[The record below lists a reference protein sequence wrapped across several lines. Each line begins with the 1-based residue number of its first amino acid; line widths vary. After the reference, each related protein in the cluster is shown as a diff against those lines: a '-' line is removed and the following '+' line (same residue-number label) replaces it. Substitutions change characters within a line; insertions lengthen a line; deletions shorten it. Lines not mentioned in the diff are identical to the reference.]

1 MKKIIAMLLAV
12 MMVVGLFAACGQKT
26 PPTTTGAP
34 AESTG
39 NPAESTG
46 TPAESTEP
54 KVDGEIPTLV
64 WYQVGG
70 GQPANY
76 DSWQAKVNAYLE
88 DKIGVHLDVRVV
100 GWGDWSNRRSVIVQ
114 TNEPYDLMFT
124 DMSTYTSDVRMGAF
138 ADISDLM
145 AEVPGLTDL
154 IPQDYLNACLV
165 NGGLYGI
172 PCYKDSSMTQFF
184 VWTKSDVDAYYPEYA
199 EAHTLA
205 EIDAGLRAVYAGTGT
220 APLLLNQDGLSCIT
234 GNKYDACTLGN
245 IGIGIAYKG
254 GTEFVSVFEQK
265 DVLDDL
271 ALLQKWMA
279 DGLINSDAAVRAEAN
294 GMCSLG
300 VAQGW
305 PGAAKGWGDGRG
317 TEVVVSQFEDTVVSN
332 DTVMGSITCVSAS
345 SEHKLEALKLLEL
358 VNTDTKLRDMLWYGE
373 EGVNFEYVDENGVQK
388 VQKINQDWT
397 MAAYTQG
404 TFFVA
409 TPEVG
414 SDGYGEVKVQNEA
427 ATPSPAM
434 GFIPDTTE
442 IADEI
447 SAVQAVFEEY
457 KSMIMTGTGD
467 QSTIDDMMAAMRDSG
482 FDTIL
487 TEVNAQ
493 YAEWLANK

>member
-12 MMVVGLFAACGQKT
+12 MMVVGLFAACGEK
-26 PPTTTGAP
+26 PAETTAPAGETNAP
-34 AESTG
+34 AETTAPVADGG
-39 NPAESTG
+39 NE
-46 TPAESTEP
+46 
-54 KVDGEIPTLV
+54 EIPTLV

-76 DSWQAKVNAYLE
+76 DSWQTKVNAYLE
-88 DKIGVHLDVRVV
+88 EKIGVHLDVQVV
-100 GWGDWSNRRSVIVQ
+100 GWGDWGNRRSVIVQ

-124 DMSTYTSDVRMGAF
+124 DMSTYTSDVQMGAF

-154 IPQDYLNACLV
+154 IPQDYLNACIV

-172 PCYKDSSMTQFF
+172 PCYKDSSMTNFF
-184 VWTKSDVDAYYPEYA
+184 VWTKADVDAYYPEYA

-205 EIDAGLRAVYAGTGT
+205 EIDAGLRAVVAGTGT
-220 APLLLNQDGLSCIT
+220 TGLLLNQDGLSCIT

-245 IGIGIAYKG
+245 IGIGIAYNG
-254 GTEFVSVFEQK
+254 GTEFVPVYEQA
-265 DVLDDL
+265 DVLADL
-271 ALLQKWMA
+271 ALLQSWMA
-279 DGLINSDAAVRAEAN
+279 DGLINSDAAVAAEAT

-317 TEVVVSQFEDTVVSN
+317 AEVVVSQFEDTVVSN
-332 DTVMGSITCVSAS
+332 DTVMGSITCISAS
-345 SEHKLEALKLLEL
+345 SDHKLEALKLLEL
-358 VNTDTKLRDMLWYGE
+358 VNTDTTLRDMLWYGE
-373 EGVNFEYVDENGVQK
+373 EGVNFEYVEEDGVKKVSKLNG
-388 VQKINQDWT
+388 DWT

-409 TPEVG
+409 SPEVG
-414 SDGYGEVKVQNEA
+414 SDGYGEVKVQNENA
-427 ATPSPAM
+427 IASPAM

-442 IADEI
+442 IANEI
-447 SAVQAVFEEY
+447 AAVKAIFEEY
-457 KSMIMTGTGD
+457 KSLIMTGTGG
-467 QSTIDDMMAAMRDSG
+467 QESIDAMMAAMRESG

-487 TEVNAQ
+487 NEVNAQ
-493 YAEWLANK
+493 FQAWQAAK

>member
-12 MMVVGLFAACGQKT
+12 MMVVGLFAACGEK
-26 PPTTTGAP
+26 PAETTAPAGETNAP
-34 AESTG
+34 AETTAPVADGG
-39 NPAESTG
+39 N
-46 TPAESTEP
+46 
-54 KVDGEIPTLV
+54 DEIPTLV

-76 DSWQAKVNAYLE
+76 DSWQTKVNAYLE
-88 DKIGVHLDVRVV
+88 EKIGVHLDVQVI
-100 GWGDWSNRRSVIVQ
+100 GWGDWGNRRSVIVQ

-124 DMSTYTSDVRMGAF
+124 DMSTYTSDVQMGAF

-154 IPQDYLNACLV
+154 IPQDYLNACIV

-172 PCYKDSSMTQFF
+172 PCYKDSSMTNFF
-184 VWTKSDVDAYYPEYA
+184 VWTKEHVDAYYPEYA

-205 EIDAGLRAVYAGTGT
+205 EIDAGLRAVYAGTSE

-254 GTEFVSVFEQK
+254 GTEFVPVYEQA
-265 DVLDDL
+265 DVLADL
-271 ALLQKWMA
+271 ALLQTWMA
-279 DGLINSDAAVRAEAN
+279 DGLINSDAAVKAEAS

-317 TEVVVSQFEDTVVSN
+317 CEVVVSQFEDTVVSN
-332 DTVMGSITCVSAS
+332 DTVMGSITCISAS
-345 SEHKLEALKLLEL
+345 SNYKLEALKLLEL
-358 VNTDTKLRDMLWYGE
+358 VNTDTTLRDMLWYGE
-373 EGVNFEYVDENGVQK
+373 EGVNFEYVEEDGVKKVSKLNG
-388 VQKINQDWT
+388 DWT

-409 TPEVG
+409 SPEVG
-414 SDGYGEVKVQNEA
+414 SDGYGEVKVQNENA
-427 ATPSPAM
+427 VASPAM

-442 IADEI
+442 IANEI
-447 SAVQAVFEEY
+447 AAVKAVFEEY
-457 KSMIMTGTGD
+457 KSLIMTGTGG
-467 QSTIDDMMAAMRDSG
+467 QESIDAMMAAMRESG

-487 TEVNAQ
+487 NEVNAQ
-493 YAEWLANK
+493 YAAWLAAK

>member
-12 MMVVGLFAACGQKT
+12 MMVVGLFAACGEK
-26 PPTTTGAP
+26 PAETTAPAGETNAP
-34 AESTG
+34 AETTAPAADAG
-39 NPAESTG
+39 NE
-46 TPAESTEP
+46 
-54 KVDGEIPTLV
+54 EIPTLV

-76 DSWQAKVNAYLE
+76 DSWQTKVNAYLE
-88 DKIGVHLDVRVV
+88 EKIGVHLDVQVV
-100 GWGDWSNRRSVIVQ
+100 GWGDWGNRRSVIVQ

-124 DMSTYTSDVRMGAF
+124 DMSTYTSDVQMGAF

-154 IPQDYLNACLV
+154 IPQDYLNACVV

-172 PCYKDSSMTQFF
+172 PCYKDSSMTNFF
-184 VWTKSDVDAYYPEYA
+184 VWTKADVDAYFPEYA

-205 EIDAGLRAVYAGTGT
+205 EIDAGLRAVVAGTGT
-220 APLLLNQDGLSCIT
+220 TGLLLNQDGLSCIT

-254 GTEFVSVFEQK
+254 GTEFVPVYEQA
-265 DVLDDL
+265 DVLADL
-271 ALLQKWMA
+271 ALLQSWMA
-279 DGLINSDAAVRAEAN
+279 DGLINSDAAVAAEAT

-317 TEVVVSQFEDTVVSN
+317 AEVVVSQFEDTVVSN
-332 DTVMGSITCVSAS
+332 DTVMGSITCISAS
-345 SEHKLEALKLLEL
+345 SDHKLEALKLLEL
-358 VNTDTKLRDMLWYGE
+358 VNTDTTLRDMLWYGE
-373 EGVNFEYVDENGVQK
+373 EGVNFEYVEEDGVKKVSKLNG
-388 VQKINQDWT
+388 DWT

-409 TPEVG
+409 SPEVG
-414 SDGYGEVKVQNEA
+414 SDGYGEVKVQNENA
-427 ATPSPAM
+427 IASPAM

-442 IADEI
+442 IANEI
-447 SAVQAVFEEY
+447 AAVKAVFEEY
-457 KSMIMTGTGD
+457 KSLIMTGTGG
-467 QSTIDDMMAAMRDSG
+467 QESIDAMMAAMRESG

-493 YAEWLANK
+493 YAAWLAAK

>member
-12 MMVVGLFAACGQKT
+12 MMVVGLFAACGEK
-26 PPTTTGAP
+26 PAETTAPAGETNAP
-34 AESTG
+34 AETTAPVADGG
-39 NPAESTG
+39 NE
-46 TPAESTEP
+46 
-54 KVDGEIPTLV
+54 EIPTLV

-76 DSWQAKVNAYLE
+76 DSWQTKVNAYLE
-88 DKIGVHLDVRVV
+88 EKIGVHLDVQVV
-100 GWGDWSNRRSVIVQ
+100 GWGDWGNRRSVIVQ

-124 DMSTYTSDVRMGAF
+124 DMSTYTSDVQMGAF

-154 IPQDYLNACLV
+154 IPQDYLNACIV

-172 PCYKDSSMTQFF
+172 PCYKDSSMTNFF
-184 VWTKSDVDAYYPEYA
+184 VWTKADVDAYYPEYA

-205 EIDAGLRAVYAGTGT
+205 EIDAGLRAVVAGTGT
-220 APLLLNQDGLSCIT
+220 TGLLLNQDGLSCIT

-254 GTEFVSVFEQK
+254 GTEFVPVYEQA
-265 DVLDDL
+265 DVLADL
-271 ALLQKWMA
+271 ALLQSWMA
-279 DGLINSDAAVRAEAN
+279 DGLINSDAAVAAEAT

-317 TEVVVSQFEDTVVSN
+317 AEVVVSQYEDTVVSN
-332 DTVMGSITCVSAS
+332 DTVMGSITCISAS
-345 SEHKLEALKLLEL
+345 SDHKLEALKLLEL
-358 VNTDTKLRDMLWYGE
+358 VNTDTTLRDMLWYGE
-373 EGVNFEYVDENGVQK
+373 EGVNFEYVEEDGVKKVSKLNG
-388 VQKINQDWT
+388 DWT

-409 TPEVG
+409 SPEVG
-414 SDGYGEVKVQNEA
+414 SDGYGEVKVQNENA
-427 ATPSPAM
+427 IASPAM
-434 GFIPDTTE
+434 GFIPDTTSIANE
-442 IADEI
+442 IA
-447 SAVQAVFEEY
+447 AVKAVFEEY
-457 KSMIMTGTGD
+457 KSLIMTGTGG
-467 QSTIDDMMAAMRDSG
+467 QESIDAMMAAMRESG

-493 YAEWLANK
+493 YAAWLAAK

>member
-12 MMVVGLFAACGQKT
+12 MMVVGLFAACGEK
-26 PPTTTGAP
+26 PAETTAPAGETNAP
-34 AESTG
+34 AETTAPAADAG
-39 NPAESTG
+39 NE
-46 TPAESTEP
+46 
-54 KVDGEIPTLV
+54 EIPTLV

-76 DSWQAKVNAYLE
+76 DSWQTKVNAYLE
-88 DKIGVHLDVRVV
+88 EKIGVHLDVQVV
-100 GWGDWSNRRSVIVQ
+100 GWGDWGNRRSVIVQ

-124 DMSTYTSDVRMGAF
+124 DMSTYTSDVQMGAF

-154 IPQDYLNACLV
+154 IPQDYLNACVV

-172 PCYKDSSMTQFF
+172 PCYKDSSMTNFF
-184 VWTKSDVDAYYPEYA
+184 VWTKADVDAYYPEYA

-205 EIDAGLRAVYAGTGT
+205 EIDAGLRAVVAGTGT
-220 APLLLNQDGLSCIT
+220 TGLLLNQDGLSCIT

-254 GTEFVSVFEQK
+254 GTEFVPVYEQA
-265 DVLDDL
+265 DVLADL
-271 ALLQKWMA
+271 ALLQSWMA
-279 DGLINSDAAVRAEAN
+279 DGLINSDAAVAAEAT

-317 TEVVVSQFEDTVVSN
+317 AEVVVSQFEDTVVSN
-332 DTVMGSITCVSAS
+332 DTVMGSITCISAS
-345 SEHKLEALKLLEL
+345 SDHKLEALKLLEL
-358 VNTDTKLRDMLWYGE
+358 VNTDTTLRDMLWYGE
-373 EGVNFEYVDENGVQK
+373 EGVNFEYVEEDGVKKVSKLNG
-388 VQKINQDWT
+388 DWT

-409 TPEVG
+409 SPEVG
-414 SDGYGEVKVQNEA
+414 SDGYGEVKVQNENA
-427 ATPSPAM
+427 IASPAM

-442 IADEI
+442 IANEI
-447 SAVQAVFEEY
+447 AAVKAVFEEY
-457 KSMIMTGTGD
+457 KSLIMTGTGG
-467 QSTIDDMMAAMRDSG
+467 QESIDAMMAAMRESG

-493 YAEWLANK
+493 YAAWLAAK

>member
-12 MMVVGLFAACGQKT
+12 MMVVGLFAACGEK
-26 PPTTTGAP
+26 PAETTAPAGETNAP
-34 AESTG
+34 AETTAPAADGG
-39 NPAESTG
+39 NE
-46 TPAESTEP
+46 
-54 KVDGEIPTLV
+54 EIPTLV

-76 DSWQAKVNAYLE
+76 DTWQTKVNAYLE
-88 DKIGVHLDVRVV
+88 EKIGVHLDVQVV
-100 GWGDWSNRRSVIVQ
+100 GWGDWGNRRSVIVQ

-124 DMSTYTSDVRMGAF
+124 DMSTYTSDVQMGAF

-154 IPQDYLNACLV
+154 IPQDYLNACIV

-172 PCYKDSSMTQFF
+172 PCYKDSSMTNFF
-184 VWTKSDVDAYYPEYA
+184 VWTKADVDAYYPEYA

-205 EIDAGLRAVYAGTGT
+205 EIDAGLRAVVAGTGT
-220 APLLLNQDGLSCIT
+220 TGLLLNQDGLSCIT

-245 IGIGIAYKG
+245 IGIGIAYNG
-254 GTEFVSVFEQK
+254 GTEFVPVYEQA
-265 DVLDDL
+265 DVLADL
-271 ALLQKWMA
+271 ALLQSWMA
-279 DGLINSDAAVRAEAN
+279 DGLINSDAAVAAEAT

-317 TEVVVSQFEDTVVSN
+317 CEVVVSQFEDTVVSN
-332 DTVMGSITCVSAS
+332 DTVMGSITCISAS
-345 SEHKLEALKLLEL
+345 SDHKLEALKLLEL
-358 VNTDTKLRDMLWYGE
+358 VNTDTTLRDMLWYGE
-373 EGVNFEYVDENGVQK
+373 EGVNFEYVEEDGVKKVSKLNG
-388 VQKINQDWT
+388 DWT

-409 TPEVG
+409 SPEVG
-414 SDGYGEVKVQNEA
+414 SDGYGEVKVQNENA
-427 ATPSPAM
+427 IASPAM

-442 IADEI
+442 IANEI
-447 SAVQAVFEEY
+447 AAVKAVFEEY
-457 KSMIMTGTGD
+457 KSLIMTGTGG
-467 QSTIDDMMAAMRDSG
+467 QESIDAMMAAMRESG

-487 TEVNAQ
+487 NEVNAQ
-493 YAEWLANK
+493 FQAWQAAK

>member
-12 MMVVGLFAACGQKT
+12 MMVVGLFAACGEK
-26 PPTTTGAP
+26 PAETTAPVGETNAP
-34 AESTG
+34 AETTAPVADAG
-39 NPAESTG
+39 NE
-46 TPAESTEP
+46 
-54 KVDGEIPTLV
+54 EIPTLV

-76 DSWQAKVNAYLE
+76 DSWQTKVNAYLE
-88 DKIGVHLDVRVV
+88 EKIGVHLDVQVV
-100 GWGDWSNRRSVIVQ
+100 GWGDWGNRRSVIVQ

-124 DMSTYTSDVRMGAF
+124 DMSTYTADVQMGAF

-154 IPQDYLNACLV
+154 IPQDYLNACVV

-172 PCYKDSSMTQFF
+172 PCYKDSSMTNFF
-184 VWTKSDVDAYYPEYA
+184 VWTKADVDAYYPEYA

-205 EIDAGLRAVYAGTGT
+205 EIDAGLRAVVAGTGT
-220 APLLLNQDGLSCIT
+220 TGLLLNQDGLSCIT

-254 GTEFVSVFEQK
+254 GTEFVPVYEQA
-265 DVLDDL
+265 DVLADL
-271 ALLQKWMA
+271 ALLQTWMA
-279 DGLINSDAAVRAEAN
+279 DGLINSDAAVAAEAT

-317 TEVVVSQFEDTVVSN
+317 AEVVVSQFEDTVVSN
-332 DTVMGSITCVSAS
+332 DTVMGSITCISAS
-345 SEHKLEALKLLEL
+345 SDHKLEALKLLEL
-358 VNTDTKLRDMLWYGE
+358 VNTDTTLRDMLWYGE
-373 EGVNFEYVDENGVQK
+373 EGVNFEYVEEDGVKKVSKLNG
-388 VQKINQDWT
+388 DWT

-409 TPEVG
+409 SPEVG
-414 SDGYGEVKVQNEA
+414 SDGYGEVKVQNENA
-427 ATPSPAM
+427 IASPAM

-442 IADEI
+442 IANEI
-447 SAVQAVFEEY
+447 AAVKAVFEEY
-457 KSMIMTGTGD
+457 KSLIMTGTGG
-467 QSTIDDMMAAMRDSG
+467 QESIDAMMAAMRESG

-493 YAEWLANK
+493 YAAWLAAK

>member
-12 MMVVGLFAACGQKT
+12 MMVVGLFAACTEK
-26 PPTTTGAP
+26 P
-34 AESTG
+34 AET
-39 NPAESTG
+39 NPPAESTG
-46 TPAESTEP
+46 TPAESTGTPDASEP
-54 KVDGEIPTLV
+54 LANNGDIPTLK
-64 WYQVGG
+64 WYQVGN

-88 DKIGVHLDVRVV
+88 DKIGVHLDVEVV
-100 GWGDWSNRRSVIVQ
+100 SWGDWGNRRSVIVQ

-124 DMSTYTSDVRMGAF
+124 DMSSYVSDVKMGAF
-138 ADISDLM
+138 ADITDLM

-154 IPQDYLNACLV
+154 IPQDYLNSCLID
-165 NGGLYGI
+165 GKLYGI
-172 PCYKDSSMTQFF
+172 PCYKDSSMTNFF
-184 VWTKSDVDAYYPEYA
+184 VWTKADVDAYFPDYA

-205 EIDAGLRAVYAGTGT
+205 EISDGLYAIKEGTGE
-220 APLLLNQDGLSCIT
+220 APILLNQDGMSCVA

-245 IGIGIAYKG
+245 IGIGIAYNG
-254 GTEFVSVFEQK
+254 GTEFVPVFEQP
-265 DVLDDL
+265 DVLADL

-279 DGLINSDAAVRAEAN
+279 DGLINADAAVRAEAT
-294 GMCSLG
+294 GMCSMG
-300 VAQGW
+300 IAQGW
-305 PGAAKGWGDGRG
+305 PGAAKKWGDSRG
-317 TEVVVSQFEDTVVSN
+317 AEVVVSQFEDTIVSS
-332 DTVMGSITCVSAS
+332 DTVLGSITCISAS
-345 SEHKLEALKLLEL
+345 SDHKLEALRLLEL

-373 EGVNFEYVDENGVQK
+373 EGVDFEYVDENGVQK
-388 VQKINQDWT
+388 IQRLNLDWG

-404 TFFVA
+404 TFFVS

-414 SDGYGEVKVQNEA
+414 SEGYGEVKTQNEN
-427 ATPSPAM
+427 ATRSPAM

-447 SAVQAVFEEY
+447 SAVKAIFEEY
-457 KSMIMTGTGD
+457 KSLIMTGTGGQD
-467 QSTIDDMMAAMRDSG
+467 EIDAMMDAMRESG

>member
-12 MMVVGLFAACGQKT
+12 MMVVGMFAACGNDA
-26 PPTTTGAP
+26 PETTAP
-34 AESTG
+34 VETQ
-39 NPAESTG
+39 PVETQ
-46 TPAESTEP
+46 PVETEP
-54 KVDGEIPTLV
+54 VAGEVPTLI

-76 DSWQAKVNAYLE
+76 DSWKAKMDAYLE
-88 DKIGVHLDVRVV
+88 EKIGVHLDVRV
-100 GWGDWSNRRSVIVQ
+100 GSWGDWGNLRSVTVQ

-124 DMSTYTSDVRMGAF
+124 DMSTYTSDVNMGAF
-138 ADISDLM
+138 ADITDLM

-154 IPQDYLNACLV
+154 IPQDYLNSCLI
-165 NGGLYGI
+165 NGKLYGI
-172 PCYKDSSMTQFF
+172 PCYKDSSMTNFF
-184 VWTKSDVDAYYPEYA
+184 VWTKADVEAYFPEYA

-205 EIDAGLRAVYAGTGT
+205 DIDAGLRNIAANVDYPA
-220 APLLLNQDGLSCIT
+220 LLLNQDGLSCIT

-245 IGIGIAYKG
+245 IGIGIAYNG
-254 GTEFVSVFEQK
+254 GTEFVSVYEQA
-265 DVLDDL
+265 DVLADL
-271 ALLQKWMA
+271 AILQSWMA
-279 DGLINSDAAVRAEAN
+279 DGVINSEAAVTAEAT
-294 GMCSLG
+294 GLCAMG

-305 PGAAKGWGDGRG
+305 PSASKGWGESRG
-317 TEVVVSQFEDTVVSN
+317 TEVVVSQFENTVVSN
-332 DTVMGSITCVSAS
+332 DTVMGSITCISNS

-358 VNTDTKLRDMLWYGE
+358 VNTDSWVRDMLWYGE
-373 EGVNFEYVDENGVQK
+373 EGYNWEYVEENGVKK
-388 VQKINQDWT
+388 VQKLEVSDGGWT

-414 SDGYGEVKVQNEA
+414 SEGFGEVQVQNENA
-427 ATPSPAM
+427 VASPAM

-447 SAVQAVFEEY
+447 SAVQAIFEEY
-457 KSMIMTGTGD
+457 KSLIMTGTGG
-467 QSTIDDMMAAMRDSG
+467 QESIDAMLAAMRDAG

-493 YAEWLANK
+493 FNAWKAN

>member
-12 MMVVGLFAACGQKT
+12 MMVVGLFAACGEK
-26 PPTTTGAP
+26 PAETTAPAGETNAP
-34 AESTG
+34 AETTAPAADAG
-39 NPAESTG
+39 NE
-46 TPAESTEP
+46 
-54 KVDGEIPTLV
+54 EIPTLV

-76 DSWQAKVNAYLE
+76 DSWQTKVNAYLE
-88 DKIGVHLDVRVV
+88 EKIGVHLDVQVV
-100 GWGDWSNRRSVIVQ
+100 GWGDWGNRRSVIVQ

-124 DMSTYTSDVRMGAF
+124 DMSTYTSDVQMGAF

-154 IPQDYLNACLV
+154 IPQDYLNACVV

-172 PCYKDSSMTQFF
+172 PCYKDSSMTNFF
-184 VWTKSDVDAYYPEYA
+184 VWTKADVEAYFPEYA

-205 EIDAGLRAVYAGTGT
+205 EIDAGLRNIAANVDYPA
-220 APLLLNQDGLSCIT
+220 LLLNQDGLSCIT

-245 IGIGIAYKG
+245 IGIGIAYNG
-254 GTEFVSVFEQK
+254 GTEFVPVYEQA
-265 DVLDDL
+265 DVLADL
-271 ALLQKWMA
+271 ALLQTWMA
-279 DGLINSDAAVRAEAN
+279 DGLINSDAAVAAEAT

-317 TEVVVSQFEDTVVSN
+317 AEVVVSQFEDTVVSN
-332 DTVMGSITCVSAS
+332 DTVMGSITCISAS
-345 SEHKLEALKLLEL
+345 SDHKLEALKLLEL
-358 VNTDTKLRDMLWYGE
+358 VNTDTTLRDMLWYGE
-373 EGVNFEYVDENGVQK
+373 EGVNFEYVEEDGVKKVSKLNG
-388 VQKINQDWT
+388 DWT

-409 TPEVG
+409 SPEVG
-414 SDGYGEVKVQNEA
+414 SDGYGEVKVQNENA
-427 ATPSPAM
+427 IASPAM

-442 IADEI
+442 IANEI
-447 SAVQAVFEEY
+447 AAVKAIFEEY
-457 KSMIMTGTGD
+457 KSLIMTGTGG
-467 QSTIDDMMAAMRDSG
+467 QESIDAMMAAMRESG

-487 TEVNAQ
+487 NEVNAQ
-493 YAEWLANK
+493 YAAWLAAK

>member
-12 MMVVGLFAACGQKT
+12 MMVVGLFAACGEK
-26 PPTTTGAP
+26 PAETTAPAGETNAP
-34 AESTG
+34 AETTAPAADAG
-39 NPAESTG
+39 NE
-46 TPAESTEP
+46 
-54 KVDGEIPTLV
+54 EIPTLV

-76 DSWQAKVNAYLE
+76 DSWQTKVNAYLE
-88 DKIGVHLDVRVV
+88 EKIGVHLDVQVV
-100 GWGDWSNRRSVIVQ
+100 GWGDWGNRRSVIVQ

-124 DMSTYTSDVRMGAF
+124 DMSTYTSDVQMGAF

-154 IPQDYLNACLV
+154 IPQDYLNACVV

-172 PCYKDSSMTQFF
+172 PCYKDSSMTNFF
-184 VWTKSDVDAYYPEYA
+184 VWTKADVDAYYPEYA

-205 EIDAGLRAVYAGTGT
+205 EIDAGLRAVVAGTGT
-220 APLLLNQDGLSCIT
+220 TGLLLNQDGLSCIT

-254 GTEFVSVFEQK
+254 GTEFVPVYEQA
-265 DVLDDL
+265 DVLADL
-271 ALLQKWMA
+271 ALLQSWMA
-279 DGLINSDAAVRAEAN
+279 DGLINSDAAVAAEAT

-317 TEVVVSQFEDTVVSN
+317 AEVVVSQFEDTVVSN
-332 DTVMGSITCVSAS
+332 DTVMGSITCISAS
-345 SEHKLEALKLLEL
+345 SDHKLEALKLLEL
-358 VNTDTKLRDMLWYGE
+358 VNTDTTMRDMLWYGE
-373 EGVNFEYVDENGVQK
+373 EGVNFEYVEEDGVKKVSKLNG
-388 VQKINQDWT
+388 DWT

-409 TPEVG
+409 SPEVG
-414 SDGYGEVKVQNEA
+414 SDGYGEVKVQNENA
-427 ATPSPAM
+427 IASPAM

-442 IADEI
+442 IANEI
-447 SAVQAVFEEY
+447 AAVKAVFEEY
-457 KSMIMTGTGD
+457 KSLIMTGTGG
-467 QSTIDDMMAAMRDSG
+467 QESIDAMMAAMRESG

-493 YAEWLANK
+493 YAAWLAAK